1 MKSPHV
7 CVLCVS
13 NIKKIFMSIRK
24 YLEMKWW
31 WFLNWLHW
39 SGYSFNRAMSVYL
52 MSDKPV
58 KEDIKLSTLELV
70 EINGIF
76 SVNFLDLDS
85 YSVLIKNERFLFSNL
100 ADQEVTKL
108 YEFIRTSK
116 WFVLIETVRS
126 LRL

>member
-1 MKSPHV
+1 
-7 CVLCVS
+7 
-13 NIKKIFMSIRK
+13 
-24 YLEMKWW
+24 
-31 WFLNWLHW
+31 
-39 SGYSFNRAMSVYL
+39 

-70 EINGIF
+70 QINGIF